1 MAVPELTEPMLA
13 SYVLIV
19 VRLSTALVV
28 MPMFGARGVPP
39 HTKIGLALFMGL
51 ILVPMQGPLDLPPGL
66 GVLLGA
72 TIREA
77 IVGLAIGFA
86 VVLIFQG
93 LELAGT
99 LAGLQMGMGLS
110 AVFDPQTG
118 AQSTAL
124 RNFYGVLA
132 TLVFFMINAH
142 HQVIAGLFASFE
154 LVPLDTFTPADL
166 NMTALIQLSAGMFV
180 IAVRIAMPVVAAV
193 FMADLA
199 MAIIARTMPQLNVLI
214 VGLPIKIVIGL
225 FVLAAAIPATT
236 DLMNAAFGT
245 TFNDLMELL
254 TPLGPG

>member
-1 MAVPELTEPMLA
+1 MPELTEPMLA
-13 SYVLIV
+13 TYVLIV

-51 ILVPMQGPLDLPPGL
+51 ILAPLQGPLDLPPGL
-66 GVLLGA
+66 GVLMA
-72 TIREA
+72 AAIREA

-110 AVFDPQTG
+110 QVFDPLTG

-142 HQVIAGLFASFE
+142 HQVIAGLFTTFE
-154 LVPLDTFTPADL
+154 LVPLDTFTPDDL
-166 NMTALIQLSAGMFV
+166 SMAALIRLSAGMFV

-214 VGLPIKIVIGL
+214 VGLPIKVVIGL
-225 FVLAAAIPATT
+225 FVLVSAMPATT
-236 DLMNAAFGT
+236 DLMSVAFGNI
-245 TFNDLMELL
+245 FNDLSALFAP
-254 TPLGPG
+254 TAPG